1 MTTNYPPTSWICR
14 LQILR
19 RILNSTY
26 VQCFY
31 QIFDIYYGNPG
42 GFCIKPSLNLICIGF
57 WVVWIW
63 FKSPS
68 CNLQF
73 LSRDIGQQYMYA
85 SITATVLLH
94 TNKYT
99 TNVLSSRNWGLELR
113 IIRSSFT
120 DYSECS
126 IHSDMSFKLLYVA
139 ICTLLRTPD
148 RSGAVVIVGGG
159 ALYVQEVLYILYCEY
174 STLKFGQEF
183 IDTQCSVK
191 GLTSIL
197 R

>member
-1 MTTNYPPTSWICR
+1 MSLVAFLSQWC
-14 LQILR
+14 
-19 RILNSTY
+19 Y
-26 VQCFY
+26 V
-31 QIFDIYYGNPG
+31 
-42 GFCIKPSLNLICIGF
+42 S
-57 WVVWIW
+57 
-63 FKSPS
+63 
-68 CNLQF
+68 NLQF

-85 SITATVLLH
+85 SIRATVLLH

-159 ALYVQEVLYILYCEY
+159 ALCVQIGFCADISWKSRCNIEIN
-174 STLKFGQEF
+174 F
-183 IDTQCSVK
+183 
-191 GLTSIL
+191 
-197 R
+197 